1 MQAGEEKSFFLIVGW
16 TQDFGSRHC
25 RPNHSLALI
34 WHVYHPASTYQ
45 IINKIDGAQE
55 ETVSAAMS
63 GLEPS
68 THSEG
73 SSYSCVKMVCE
84 FVRVCV
90 CSLSI
95 CYSMRQNYK
104 CDFNIKVFTF
114 LMFLISLWMI
124 LKYILLLEIMF
135 VLIIAYQTC
144 IASEMTVLF
153 CWHHQNWPKGSRFS
167 YT

>member
-1 MQAGEEKSFFLIVGW
+1 MQAGEEKWFFLIVGW
-16 TQDFGSRHC
+16 TQDFVSRHC

-34 WHVYHPASTYQ
+34 WHVYHPGSTYQ
-45 IINKIDGAQE
+45 IINKIDCTQV
-55 ETVSAAMS
+55 ETVSAAC
-63 GLEPS
+63 LVWNQS
-68 THSEG
+68 THFEG
-73 SSYSCVKMVCE
+73 SSYSCVKMLCE

-95 CYSMRQNYK
+95 CCSMRQNYK

-114 LMFLISLWMI
+114 LMFLISLWMN

-153 CWHHQNWPKGSRFS
+153 CWHHQIWPKGSRFS